1 MTDPAL
7 AISNLILR
15 YAELMDLGDF
25 AGVGALFEHA
35 GITTDLS
42 DEVRFGSALMQ
53 EQMETWTRRY
63 PDNGTP
69 HTKHITTNLII
80 EIGDDATTAKA
91 RSYYTVMQQTP
102 DLPLQP
108 IIAGRYHDEF
118 AIIDGAWTFTKR
130 HYINELFG
138 NLSQHLLQPID

>member
-69 HTKHITTNLII
+69 HTKHVTTNLII

-118 AIIDGAWTFTKR
+118 AIIGGAWTFTKR

>member
-1 MTDPAL
+1 MTSPAR
-7 AISNLILR
+7 AIENLILR

-25 AGVGALFEHA
+25 AAVGQLFTHA

-42 DEVRFGSALMQ
+42 EEVRFGAALMQ

-69 HTKHITTNLII
+69 HTKHVTTNLII
-80 EIGDDATTAKA
+80 EVADDEQTATA
-91 RSYYTVMQQTP
+91 RCYYTVFQQVGGIA
-102 DLPLQP
+102 LQP

-118 AIIDGAWTFTKR
+118 AVIDGQWSFTKR

-138 NLSQHLLQPID
+138 NLSEHLLLPIE

>member
-7 AISNLILR
+7 AVSNLILR

-53 EQMETWTRRY
+53 EQMETWTRRF

-69 HTKHITTNLII
+69 HTKHVTTNLII
-80 EIGDDATTAKA
+80 EVDPDGTTAKA
-91 RSYYTVMQQTP
+91 RSYYTVFQQTP
-102 DLPLQP
+102 DLPMQP

-118 AIIDGAWTFTKR
+118 AVIDDVWTFTKR

-138 NLSQHLLQPID
+138 NLSQHLLQAID

>member
-35 GITTDLS
+35 GVTTDLS
-42 DEVRFGSALMQ
+42 PEVRFGSALMQ

-69 HTKHITTNLII
+69 HTKHVTTNLII
-80 EIGDDATTAKA
+80 EVADDAQTATS
-91 RSYYTVMQQTP
+91 RCYYTVFQQTP
-102 DLPLQP
+102 DLALQP

-118 AIIDGAWTFTKR
+118 AIIDGRWTFTKR

>member
-69 HTKHITTNLII
+69 HTKHVTTNLII

>member
-1 MTDPAL
+1 MTSPAR
-7 AISNLILR
+7 AIENLILR

-25 AGVGALFEHA
+25 AAVGQLFTHA

-42 DEVRFGSALMQ
+42 DEVRFGAALMQ

-69 HTKHITTNLII
+69 HTKHVTTNLII
-80 EIGDDATTAKA
+80 EVADDEQTGTA
-91 RSYYTVMQQTP
+91 RSYYTVFQQVGSVA
-102 DLPLQP
+102 LQP

-118 AIIDGAWTFTKR
+118 ALIDGQWSFTKR

-138 NLSQHLLQPID
+138 NLSEHLLRPIE

>member
-35 GITTDLS
+35 GVTTDLS
-42 DEVRFGSALMQ
+42 PEVRFGAALMQ

-63 PDNGTP
+63 SDNGTP
-69 HTKHITTNLII
+69 HTKHVTTNLII
-80 EIGDDATTAKA
+80 EIADDAQTAKS
-91 RSYYTVMQQTP
+91 RCYYTVFQQTP
-102 DLPLQP
+102 ELALQP

-118 AIIDGAWTFTKR
+118 AIIDGQWAFTKR

-138 NLSQHLLQPID
+138 NLSQHLLQQID

>member
-69 HTKHITTNLII
+69 HTKHITTNLTI

>member
-108 IIAGRYHDEF
+108 VIAGRYHDEF